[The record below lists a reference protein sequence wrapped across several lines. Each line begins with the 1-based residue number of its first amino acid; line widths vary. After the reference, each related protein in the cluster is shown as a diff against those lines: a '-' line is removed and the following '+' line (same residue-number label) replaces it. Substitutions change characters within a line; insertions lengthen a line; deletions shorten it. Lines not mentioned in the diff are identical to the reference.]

1 MNHIG
6 IDGCP
11 IGWVSVT
18 MKNGNFTAVDV
29 FPTIASLWEHHQK
42 AKLLLIDMPI
52 GLVDKGTEPRGC
64 DQGARDVLGARR
76 SSIFPAPVREV
87 LKSKTYVDACD
98 INQKRTGKKISKQAW
113 NIVPKIKEVDT
124 FIRANPAAQKKLRE
138 SHPEVCF
145 TMLNGGV
152 PMVHPKKAPFGFLER
167 LQLIQQYDPK
177 AETWLRGMAIK
188 YRPKEVAADDVVDAM
203 ILAITAT
210 GGARK
215 LQTLPEKP
223 EIDGQGLP
231 MEIVYRPCEAV

>member
-18 MKNGNFTAVDV
+18 MKSGSFTAVDV
-29 FPTIASLWEHHQK
+29 FSTIAALWQHHQK
-42 AKLLLIDMPI
+42 ARLLLIDMPI
-52 GLVDKGTEPRGC
+52 GLIDKGTEPRGC

-76 SSIFPAPVREV
+76 SSIFPAPVRGV
-87 LKSKTYVDACD
+87 LKCKTYPEACD

-124 FIRANPAAQKKLRE
+124 FLRANKAAQKKMRE

-145 TMLNGGV
+145 TMLNGAA
-152 PMVHPKKAPFGFLER
+152 PMVHPKKAPMGFLDR
-167 LQLIQQYDPK
+167 LQLIQEYDAK
-177 AETWLRGMAIK
+177 AETWLRQMAKK
-188 YRPKEVAADDVVDAM
+188 YPQKEVATDDVVDAM
-203 ILAITAT
+203 ILAITAA

-215 LQTLPEKP
+215 LRTLPEKP

-231 MEIVYRPCEAV
+231 MEIVYLES

>member
-1 MNHIG
+1 MTHIG

-18 MKNGNFTAVDV
+18 MKSGSFTSVDV
-29 FPTIASLWEHHQK
+29 FQNITALWEHHQK

-52 GLVDKGTEPRGC
+52 GLIDKGTEPRRC

-76 SSIFPAPVREV
+76 SSIFPAPVRGV
-87 LKSKTYVDACD
+87 LKCKTYREACD
-98 INQKRTGKKISKQAW
+98 LNQQRTGKKISKQAW

-152 PMVHPKKAPFGFLER
+152 PMVHLKKGPIGFLDR
-167 LQLIQQYDPK
+167 LQLIQQYAPK
-177 AETWLRGMAIK
+177 AEPWLKQMAKK
-188 YRPKEVAADDVVDAM
+188 YPQKEVATDDVVDAM
-203 ILAITAT
+203 ILAITAAV
-210 GGARK
+210 GARK
-215 LQTLPEKP
+215 LRTLPEKP

-231 MEIVYRPCEAV
+231 MEIVYSMDP

>member
-18 MKNGNFTAVDV
+18 MKNGSFTAVDV
-29 FPTIASLWEHHQK
+29 FPTIAALWEHHQK

-52 GLVDKGTEPRGC
+52 GLIDKGTEPRGC

-87 LKSKTYVDACD
+87 LKSKTYIDACD

-113 NIVPKIKEVDT
+113 NIVPKIQEVDT

-152 PMVHPKKAPFGFLER
+152 PMSHSKKAPMGFLDR
-167 LQLIQQYDPK
+167 LQLIQRYDAN
-177 AETWLRGMAIK
+177 AETWLRKIADE
-188 YRPKEVAADDVVDAM
+188 YPQKEVATDDVVDAM
-203 ILAITAT
+203 ILAITAA

-215 LQTLPEKP
+215 LRTLPEKP
-223 EIDGQGLP
+223 DLDGQGLP
-231 MEIVYRPCEAV
+231 MEIVYLKE